1 MLSPLGLVFWTLAAI
16 DVVVRLLGVS
26 FTSVAWSPVLFLV
39 VGLLFFALEALP
51 SQESGFLAEWSCG
64 Q

>member
-51 SQESGFLAEWSCG
+51 SQESGS
-64 Q
+64 

>member
-26 FTSVAWSPVLFLV
+26 LRSVAWSPVLFLM
-39 VGLLFFALEALP
+39 VGLLFFALEVLP
-51 SQESGFLAEWSCG
+51 SQESGS
-64 Q
+64 